1 MNNIEQ
7 QFPQWSTRMNTF
19 HMDVIKY
26 RTYKSINGI
35 NHHYFTCLH
44 RGSLDKAL
52 SKIRKSTTGF

>member
-1 MNNIEQ
+1 
-7 QFPQWSTRMNTF
+7 
-19 HMDVIKY
+19 MDVIKY